1 MAPGLWY
8 NGRVARRS
16 CSELLAFAMR
26 KRVMYMRNIDML
38 SILLSILS
46 LMLAAFSLGL
56 MMR

>member
-1 MAPGLWY
+1 
-8 NGRVARRS
+8 
-16 CSELLAFAMR
+16 MR

>member
-1 MAPGLWY
+1 
-8 NGRVARRS
+8 
-16 CSELLAFAMR
+16 
-26 KRVMYMRNIDML
+26 MYMRNIDML

>member
-1 MAPGLWY
+1 M
-8 NGRVARRS
+8 
-16 CSELLAFAMR
+16 LAFAMR
-26 KRVMYMRNIDML
+26 KRGMYMRNIDML